1 MIQSE
6 IAGTPTVETN
16 YDKEPI
22 HIPGCIQPHGL
33 LFALQ
38 EPELTFLQVSNN
50 TFDFFG
56 LQPHELLEKNIDK
69 LLNEDQVNYLKKFIN
84 SEDIKEVNP
93 LNLTL
98 EINAQKIAFDCIVH
112 RANNSLILEL
122 EPSLPETSVPFFRFY
137 HLVRPFVSKLQSA
150 ANLDELCQTAVKEVR
165 NLTGFDRVMVY
176 QFNRQGNGA
185 VIAESKTKSLEPFLG
200 LNYPDFDIPEQ
211 AKKLYCLNWLRLITD
226 VDYKAVEIVPICN
239 PVTNRP
245 LDLSQSVLR
254 SVSPCHLEYLHNM
267 EVKAS
272 MSISLI
278 KDGELWGLIACHHQS
293 PKRIP
298 YEVRTACEFLGQVM
312 SLELSNKEGNED
324 YEYRIEQKSIQAKLI
339 EYLSLE
345 ENFISG
351 VIKYKPNLPDLVRAQ
366 GAVVCF
372 GGDYIIV
379 GETPSLEEIKRL
391 IEWLGNNFTEEVFS
405 TDSLPSIYQEAETFK
420 DIASGLLAVSISK
433 AQKNC
438 ILWFRPEVIQTV
450 NWGGNPNKHIE
461 VENGE
466 LRLHPRKSFELWKQT
481 VRFKSLPWKQCEID
495 AALEFRNAIIS
506 IVLRKA
512 DELAKINV
520 ELEQSNSELDAF
532 AYIASHD
539 LKEPLRG
546 IHNYS
551 CFLLEDYAE
560 KLDETAVSK
569 LNTLIRLTQRMEDLI
584 DSLLHISQVGR
595 VDFSVEKTDLNYL
608 VNHILEILSVR
619 IEQTKVDIRIPR
631 PLPTI
636 RCDRI
641 RVGEVFKN
649 LITKAIKYNDKAE
662 KWLEIGFKEP
672 TGHRI
677 NQTTQSNE
685 NEPGEPIIFY
695 VRDNGIGIRQKHLD
709 AIFRIFKRL
718 HGTDKYGGGTGAGL
732 TIAKKIVERH
742 GGNIWV
748 ESTFGEGTTFYF
760 TLQS

>member
-1 MIQSE
+1 
-6 IAGTPTVETN
+6 
-16 YDKEPI
+16 
-22 HIPGCIQPHGL
+22 
-33 LFALQ
+33 
-38 EPELTFLQVSNN
+38 
-50 TFDFFG
+50 
-56 LQPHELLEKNIDK
+56 LLEKKIDK
-69 LLNEDQVNYLKKFIN
+69 LLNKDQVDYLKKFIKN
-84 SEDIKEVNP
+84 EDIKEFNL

-98 EINAQKIAFDCIVH
+98 EINAQEMAFDCIVH
-112 RANNSLILEL
+112 RVDNSLILEL
-122 EPSLPETSVPFFRFY
+122 EPSLPETSVPSFRFY
-137 HLVRPFVSKLQSA
+137 HLVRPFVSKIQSA

-211 AKKLYCLNWLRLITD
+211 ARKLYCLNWLRLITD
-226 VDYKAVEIVPICN
+226 VDYKAVEIVPTCN

-254 SVSPCHLEYLHNM
+254 SVSPCHIEYLHNM

-312 SLELSNKEGNED
+312 SLKLSNKEGNED

-420 DIASGLLAVSISK
+420 NVASGLLAVSISK

-495 AALEFRNAIIS
+495 AALEFRNAILS

-560 KLDETAVSK
+560 KLDENAVSK

-641 RVGEVFKN
+641 RVGEVFNN
-649 LITKAIKYNDKAE
+649 LITNAIKYNDKAE